1 MDPLATSVL
10 PTSDEYPEIPIID
23 DNESLAEVVRKLRNY
38 LNIAVPDVACTFEQ
52 LRSSAYGHK
61 LRLLIGSLAENSHN
75 PWIISALMILKWQ
88 LNNEDNDSDW
98 GLNESRG
105 YACEYIA
112 WQFLCHLTRREM
124 IDVLLEELPSPRR
137 DSATISQAEQ
147 GASGLGSISH
157 EDEGNETEGERTPLL
172 LSSSSSLYR
181 FFVGKSHRGDS
192 CTGDTRGSR
201 GWYYDD
207 PELHSFSPFFGL
219 NALEIATIAHAK
231 KFLSQK
237 AVQRVIDDIWNGE
250 IVFWDSLSV
259 HSKKKPQFF
268 NKRTAD
274 PYSRLRVP
282 MYRKA
287 FEAAF
292 FVSFLFLYYAV
303 LVERKSTGIGI
314 FETLMY
320 VWIAA
325 FAYDELSGIVDAGM
339 LFYQMDFW
347 SLWNMGI
354 IAIGLAFVI
363 ARESFSPGTILG
375 PVALRRRQQTKAFFR
390 FLPVVVILYIGFLT
404 TFTMLARDRLSL
416 RQMSWILVKVFF
428 GSSVLGFDIA
438 YDISPIFGYSLMLL
452 FVSMTNLLLI
462 SSLVSLMSMSLE
474 GVMAHAREE
483 YLFQL
488 SIYVLESSN
497 SRRLTYFMPPLNLI
511 PLLCIRPLRLFLS
524 AGHIRRVRIVLLRA
538 THLPFVALIWAF
550 ESSRRYVSQRNNQ
563 FPPTH
568 ATGQP
573 TPSIQANFA
582 FSARHAPLHASAVDT
597 SQLGCG
603 KSKGSTN
610 AAQHA
615 EARGMCGLSPGEA
628 GRNDLAGMIDE
639 LERLRTQVE
648 RVAATVAF
656 HQRNRL

>member
-1 MDPLATSVL
+1 MDTPATPVL

-23 DNESLAEVVRKLRNY
+23 DNESLAEVIRKLGNY
-38 LNIAVPDVACTFEQ
+38 LNVAVPNVACTFEQ

-61 LRLLIGSLAENSHN
+61 LRLLVGSLAEDSHN
-75 PWIISALMILKWQ
+75 PWIVSALMILKWQ
-88 LNNEDNDSDW
+88 LINEDDDSDW

-105 YACEYIA
+105 YACEYVA

-137 DSATISQAEQ
+137 GSTTISQAEQ

-181 FFVGKSHRGDS
+181 FFVGKSYRGRS
-192 CTGDTRGSR
+192 YTGDNQGSQ
-201 GWYYDD
+201 GSYSDD
-207 PELHSFSPFFGL
+207 PELQSLSLFFGL

-237 AVQRVIDDIWNGE
+237 VVQRVIDDIWNGE

-303 LVERKSTGIGI
+303 LVERKPTGIGI

-325 FAYDELSGIVDAGM
+325 FAYDELSGMVDAGM

-354 IAIGLAFVI
+354 IAIGVAFVI
-363 ARESFSPGTILG
+363 AHFPDLW
-375 PVALRRRQQTKAFFR
+375 LQ
-390 FLPVVVILYIGFLT
+390 
-404 TFTMLARDRLSL
+404 
-416 RQMSWILVKVFF
+416 
-428 GSSVLGFDIA
+428 FD
-438 YDISPIFGYSLMLL
+438 
-452 FVSMTNLLLI
+452 
-462 SSLVSLMSMSLE
+462 
-474 GVMAHAREE
+474 
-483 YLFQL
+483 
-488 SIYVLESSN
+488 
-497 SRRLTYFMPPLNLI
+497 NLI

-524 AGHIRRVRIVLLRA
+524 AGHVRRVRIVLLRA

-550 ESSRRYVSQRNNQ
+550 ESSRRYYSPRKFQ
-563 FPPTH
+563 FPPTQG
-568 ATGQP
+568 TGQP
-573 TPSIQANFA
+573 TFSMQANFP
-582 FSARHAPLHASAVDT
+582 FSTHHTPLHTSALDT
-597 SQLGCG
+597 SQRGCG
-603 KSKGSTN
+603 KSKGPTK

-615 EARGMCGLSPGEA
+615 EASGVSALTPSGQVGH
-628 GRNDLAGMIDE
+628 NDLADMIDE
-639 LERLRTQVE
+639 LGRLRTQVD

>member
-1 MDPLATSVL
+1 MDAPATPVL
-10 PTSDEYPEIPIID
+10 PANGEYPEIPIID
-23 DNESLAEVVRKLRNY
+23 DNESLAEVIRKLGNY
-38 LNIAVPDVACTFEQ
+38 LNVAVPDVACTFEQ

-157 EDEGNETEGERTPLL
+157 EDGGNETGGERTPLL

-192 CTGDTRGSR
+192 CAEDNRGSR
-201 GWYYDD
+201 GWYYED
-207 PELHSFSPFFGL
+207 PELHPFSPFFGL
-219 NALEIATIAHAK
+219 NALEIAAIAHAK

-259 HSKKKPQFF
+259 HSKKKPRFF

-303 LVERKSTGIGI
+303 LVERKPTGIGI

-363 ARESFSPGTILG
+363 ARIVGLVKESDYITDLSFDILSLEALFLVPRICSLVSLNPYFG
-375 PVALRRRQQTKAFFR
+375 SLIPVLKEMTKAFFR

-428 GSSVLGFDIA
+428 GSSVLGF
-438 YDISPIFGYSLMLL
+438 
-452 FVSMTNLLLI
+452 
-462 SSLVSLMSMSLE
+462 
-474 GVMAHAREE
+474 
-483 YLFQL
+483 
-488 SIYVLESSN
+488 
-497 SRRLTYFMPPLNLI
+497 
-511 PLLCIRPLRLFLS
+511 
-524 AGHIRRVRIVLLRA
+524 VR
-538 THLPFVALIWAF
+538 F
-550 ESSRRYVSQRNNQ
+550 
-563 FPPTH
+563 FPV
-568 ATGQP
+568 
-573 TPSIQANFA
+573 I
-582 FSARHAPLHASAVDT
+582 LW
-597 SQLGCG
+597 
-603 KSKGSTN
+603 
-610 AAQHA
+610 
-615 EARGMCGLSPGEA
+615 
-628 GRNDLAGMIDE
+628 
-639 LERLRTQVE
+639 
-648 RVAATVAF
+648 
-656 HQRNRL
+656 

>member
-1 MDPLATSVL
+1 MDAPATPVL

-23 DNESLAEVVRKLRNY
+23 DNESLAEVIRKLGNY
-38 LNIAVPDVACTFEQ
+38 LNVAVPDVACTFEQ

-192 CTGDTRGSR
+192 CATDNRGSR

-219 NALEIATIAHAK
+219 NALEIAAIAHAK

-303 LVERKSTGIGI
+303 LVERKPTGIGI

-325 FAYDELSGIVDAGM
+325 FAYDELSGMADAGM
-339 LFYQMDFW
+339 LLYQMDFW

-363 ARESFSPGTILG
+363 VR
-375 PVALRRRQQTKAFFR
+375 
-390 FLPVVVILYIGFLT
+390 
-404 TFTMLARDRLSL
+404 
-416 RQMSWILVKVFF
+416 
-428 GSSVLGFDIA
+428 
-438 YDISPIFGYSLMLL
+438 
-452 FVSMTNLLLI
+452 
-462 SSLVSLMSMSLE
+462 
-474 GVMAHAREE
+474 
-483 YLFQL
+483 
-488 SIYVLESSN
+488 
-497 SRRLTYFMPPLNLI
+497 
-511 PLLCIRPLRLFLS
+511 
-524 AGHIRRVRIVLLRA
+524 HIRRVRIVLLRA

-563 FPPTH
+563 FPPTQ
-568 ATGQP
+568 ATS
-573 TPSIQANFA
+573 TSSIQANFP
-582 FSARHAPLHASAVDT
+582 FSTHHASLHASTVDT

-603 KSKGSTN
+603 KAKGSTN

-615 EARGMCGLSPGEA
+615 EARRVCGLTPNQA
-628 GRNDLAGMIDE
+628 GRNDLADMIDE

>member
-1 MDPLATSVL
+1 MDAPATPVL

-23 DNESLAEVVRKLRNY
+23 DNESLADIIRKLRNF
-38 LNIAVPDVACTFEQ
+38 LNVAVPDVACTFEQ
-52 LRSSAYGHK
+52 LRSSAYGYK

-75 PWIISALMILKWQ
+75 PRIVSALMILKWQ
-88 LNNEDNDSDW
+88 LNNEDSDSDW

-147 GASGLGSISH
+147 GASGLGSVSH

-181 FFVGKSHRGDS
+181 LFVGKSHQGDS
-192 CTGDTRGSR
+192 YAGDNRGSR

-219 NALEIATIAHAK
+219 NALEIATIARAK

-303 LVERKSTGIGI
+303 LVERKPTGIGI

-325 FAYDELSGIVDAGM
+325 FAYDELSGMVDAGM

-347 SLWNMGI
+347 SLWDMGI
-354 IAIGLAFVI
+354 IAIGLVFVI
-363 ARESFSPGTILG
+363 ALSLNPYFGSLI
-375 PVALRRRQQTKAFFR
+375 PVLKEMTKAFFR

-428 GSSVLGFDIA
+428 GSSVLGFVRFILVDIA
-438 YDISPIFGYSLMLL
+438 YDISPIFGYGLM
-452 FVSMTNLLLI
+452 
-462 SSLVSLMSMSLE
+462 
-474 GVMAHAREE
+474 
-483 YLFQL
+483 
-488 SIYVLESSN
+488 
-497 SRRLTYFMPPLNLI
+497 
-511 PLLCIRPLRLFLS
+511 LFLS

-563 FPPTH
+563 FPPTQ
-568 ATGQP
+568 ATS
-573 TPSIQANFA
+573 TSFIQANFP
-582 FSARHAPLHASAVDT
+582 FSTHHASLHTSAVGS

-603 KSKGSTN
+603 NSKGSNN

-615 EARGMCGLSPGEA
+615 EAREDCGLTPNQA

-639 LERLRTQVE
+639 MERLRTQVE
-648 RVAATVAF
+648 RVAATIAF

>member
-1 MDPLATSVL
+1 MAAPATDVL

-23 DNESLAEVVRKLRNY
+23 DNESLAEVIRKLGNY
-38 LNIAVPDVACTFEQ
+38 LNVAVPDVACTFEQ

-124 IDVLLEELPSPRR
+124 IDVLLDELPSPRR

-147 GASGLGSISH
+147 GTSGLGSISH

-192 CTGDTRGSR
+192 CTGDNRESR
-201 GWYYDD
+201 AWYYDD

-303 LVERKSTGIGI
+303 LVERKPTGIGI

-354 IAIGLAFVI
+354 IAIGLAFII
-363 ARESFSPGTILG
+363 ARESFA
-375 PVALRRRQQTKAFFR
+375 PVAIPGPAPAKANKICSLVSLNPYFGSLIPVLKEMTKAFFR
-390 FLPVVVILYIGFLT
+390 FLPVVVVLYIGFLT

-438 YDISPIFGYSLMLL
+438 YD
-452 FVSMTNLLLI
+452 
-462 SSLVSLMSMSLE
+462 
-474 GVMAHAREE
+474 
-483 YLFQL
+483 
-488 SIYVLESSN
+488 
-497 SRRLTYFMPPLNLI
+497 NLI
-511 PLLCIRPLRLFLS
+511 PLLCIRPLRLFLP

-550 ESSRRYVSQRNNQ
+550 ESSHRYVSQRNNQ
-563 FPPTH
+563 FPPTQ
-568 ATGQP
+568 T
-573 TPSIQANFA
+573 TSTSSIQANFP
-582 FSARHAPLHASAVDT
+582 FSTRHAPLHASTVDT

-603 KSKGSTN
+603 KSKGSSN

-615 EARGMCGLSPGEA
+615 EARGVCGLTPNQA
-628 GRNDLAGMIDE
+628 GRNDLADMIDE

>member
-1 MDPLATSVL
+1 MDTPATPVL

-23 DNESLAEVVRKLRNY
+23 DNESLAEVIRKLGNY
-38 LNIAVPDVACTFEQ
+38 LNVAVPNVACTFEQ

-61 LRLLIGSLAENSHN
+61 LRLLVGSLAEDSHN
-75 PWIISALMILKWQ
+75 PWIVSALMILKWQ
-88 LNNEDNDSDW
+88 LINEDDDSDW

-105 YACEYIA
+105 YACEYVA

-137 DSATISQAEQ
+137 GSTTISQAEQ

-181 FFVGKSHRGDS
+181 FFVGKSYRGRS
-192 CTGDTRGSR
+192 YTGDNQGSQ
-201 GWYYDD
+201 GSYSDD
-207 PELHSFSPFFGL
+207 PELQSLSLFFGL

-237 AVQRVIDDIWNGE
+237 VVQRVIDDIWNGE

-303 LVERKSTGIGI
+303 LVERKPTGIGI

-325 FAYDELSGIVDAGM
+325 FAYDELSGMVDAGM

-354 IAIGLAFVI
+354 IAIGVAFVI
-363 ARESFSPGTILG
+363 ALSLNPYFGSLI
-375 PVALRRRQQTKAFFR
+375 PVLKEMTKAFFR
-390 FLPVVVILYIGFLT
+390 FLPVVAVLYIGFLT

-428 GSSVLGFDIA
+428 GYVGEDFPDLWLQFD
-438 YDISPIFGYSLMLL
+438 
-452 FVSMTNLLLI
+452 
-462 SSLVSLMSMSLE
+462 
-474 GVMAHAREE
+474 
-483 YLFQL
+483 
-488 SIYVLESSN
+488 
-497 SRRLTYFMPPLNLI
+497 NLI

-524 AGHIRRVRIVLLRA
+524 AGHVRRVRIVLLRA

-550 ESSRRYVSQRNNQ
+550 ESSRRYYSPRKFQ
-563 FPPTH
+563 FPPTQG
-568 ATGQP
+568 TGQP
-573 TPSIQANFA
+573 TFSMQANFP
-582 FSARHAPLHASAVDT
+582 FSTHHTPLHTSALDT
-597 SQLGCG
+597 SQRGCG
-603 KSKGSTN
+603 KSKGPTK

-615 EARGMCGLSPGEA
+615 EASGVSALTPSGQVGH
-628 GRNDLAGMIDE
+628 NDLADMIDE
-639 LERLRTQVE
+639 LGRLRTQVD